1 MNIEYKSKKLKRCC
15 EDPRFAQAT
24 YGLQN
29 ARKLIQRI
37 GEFDA
42 AVSLSDIA
50 NNPAARLHKLEGK
63 RRQQYAVDL
72 EHPFRLVFTPIVT
85 GDAEH
90 IHSLEKIQV
99 IRIEE
104 VVNYHGKQK

>member
-63 RRQQYAVDL
+63 RRQQYTVW
-72 EHPFRLVFTPIVT
+72 RRY
-85 GDAEH
+85 
-90 IHSLEKIQV
+90 K
-99 IRIEE
+99 
-104 VVNYHGKQK
+104 